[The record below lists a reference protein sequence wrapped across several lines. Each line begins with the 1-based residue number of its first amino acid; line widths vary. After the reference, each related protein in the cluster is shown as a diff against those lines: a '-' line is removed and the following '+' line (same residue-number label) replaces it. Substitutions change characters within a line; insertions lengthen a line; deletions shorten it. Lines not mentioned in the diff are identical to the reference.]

1 MVTLPVQYN
10 DPLAVASATPT
21 KLPATPL
28 TDPEKFGIRRNSA
41 KPAHSRPS
49 RLESSS
55 SSSYANR
62 PTSLNTP
69 SPSKSATSKGAS
81 NANSPKVSSSLSD
94 QGTISGGNKEA
105 HYWLEKRIGQ
115 HPFQTDYPIENC
127 HILDQAG
134 QSQRA
139 LL

>member
-1 MVTLPVQYN
+1 M
-10 DPLAVASATPT
+10 
-21 KLPATPL
+21 
-28 TDPEKFGIRRNSA
+28 DPEKFGIRRNSA
-41 KPAHSRPS
+41 KPAHSRAS

-94 QGTISGGNKEA
+94 QGFHSIGN
-105 HYWLEKRIGQ
+105 
-115 HPFQTDYPIENC
+115 
-127 HILDQAG
+127 
-134 QSQRA
+134 
-139 LL
+139 LLTGLFS